1 MIINRHESYSV
12 KEVSRILKKHGT
24 FITQQVGGLNNKEIN
39 EFLGAADSRFND
51 WNLEAAVRN

>member
-1 MIINRHESYSV
+1 V